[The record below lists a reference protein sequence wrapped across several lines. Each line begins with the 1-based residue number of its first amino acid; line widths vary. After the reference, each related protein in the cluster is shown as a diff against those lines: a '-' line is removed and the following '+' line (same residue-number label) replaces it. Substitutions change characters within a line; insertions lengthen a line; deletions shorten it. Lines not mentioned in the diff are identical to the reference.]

1 MQGEDARETAE
12 VERETAEVERVRGE
26 VERGEE
32 TDKSTCTRHL
42 PRSSCCR

>member
-12 VERETAEVERVRGE
+12 VETATAEVERVRGE

-32 TDKSTCTRHL
+32 TDK
-42 PRSSCCR
+42 